1 MPYLKALVLGVVLVG
16 YVLLIEVYSCVVARR
31 FSALHGDQV

>member
-16 YVLLIEVYSCVVARR
+16 YVLLIEVYSCVVARQ
-31 FSALHGDQV
+31 FGSLHGNQG